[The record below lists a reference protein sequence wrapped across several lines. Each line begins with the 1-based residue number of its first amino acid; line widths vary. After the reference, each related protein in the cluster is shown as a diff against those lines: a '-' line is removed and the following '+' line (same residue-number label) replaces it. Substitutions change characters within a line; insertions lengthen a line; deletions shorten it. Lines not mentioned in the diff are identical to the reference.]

1 MKIDVVKKK
10 LNQRKACI
18 SANKMI
24 AIGIKI
30 NKINKHIYIEEQ
42 TRNCGRI
49 IACFNLNFSNQYR
62 NEMLYIFIN
71 YNYHQD

>member
-30 NKINKHIYIEEQ
+30 NKINKHIYIEE
-42 TRNCGRI
+42 
-49 IACFNLNFSNQYR
+49 
-62 NEMLYIFIN
+62 
-71 YNYHQD
+71 